1 MKRAILSWYAY
12 SESGAA
18 TRAARAFAQGRLREW
33 ADGLEPKRTG
43 PDSPLD
49 GQHGF
54 VLPDPCLAELDD
66 PERVLELF
74 ADARRLDAE
83 VTPQGWR
90 RLWSRYSL
98 EGLLDLAR
106 RGGDWPQSARDEEI
120 AEALVEESLAGG
132 YDPVSGLSAPF
143 RAPVQAEP
151 CREGS

>member
-1 MKRAILSWYAY
+1 MRHAILSWYAY
-12 SESGAA
+12 SECGAA
-18 TRAARAFAQGRLREW
+18 SRAARAFAQGRLREW
-33 ADGLEPKRTG
+33 ADGLEPEQIG
-43 PDSPLD
+43 SD
-49 GQHGF
+49 
-54 VLPDPCLAELDD
+54 VDPRLAQLDD

-98 EGLLDLAR
+98 EGLIDLAR
-106 RGGDWPQSARDEEI
+106 RGGDWPQSAQDEEI

-143 RAPVQAEP
+143 RGPVSAEP